1 MHKILERTSLK
12 YAEHIPLK
20 TVCLEQSSW
29 FEKRPAPGALEFL
42 FDTCK
47 YLQITKI
54 EGHTAYG
61 NLWDSQTAHSTY
73 ILNWISLH
81 SITMV
86 YQFSDLYWAISNK
99 NSILLW
105 NLGYTH
111 LRVKVMVSNTQE
123 KILLLARLHL
133 ALERRAGQSLAVHSC
148 SRPPPR
154 PPSPFPEARGCFCH
168 LLVATHLSWQGG
180 PKAIFLGPHSPIS
193 THLQELS
200 AHSSLCFPFHS
211 VSLVSFTLYC
221 WI

>member
-61 NLWDSQTAHSTY
+61 NLWDLQTTHSTY

-148 SRPPPR
+148 SRPPPH
-154 PPSPFPEARGCFCH
+154 PPQSFPWG
-168 LLVATHLSWQGG
+168 
-180 PKAIFLGPHSPIS
+180 
-193 THLQELS
+193 
-200 AHSSLCFPFHS
+200 
-211 VSLVSFTLYC
+211 
-221 WI
+221 